1 MDGRIEGVDC
11 LVGRIEGVD
20 FRSGRIE
27 GVDFLSVGGGMMEGS
42 ESICGGGKIEGVDFL
57 SVEGLIEGGV
67 KPLLQTLFHIHL
79 EKQTIEKDEIWN
91 KKAPITKYQVIHENR
106 VL

>member
-1 MDGRIEGVDC
+1 MN
-11 LVGRIEGVD
+11 
-20 FRSGRIE
+20 
-27 GVDFLSVGGGMMEGS
+27 
-42 ESICGGGKIEGVDFL
+42 SI

-91 KKAPITKYQVIHENR
+91 QKAPITKYQVIHDNR